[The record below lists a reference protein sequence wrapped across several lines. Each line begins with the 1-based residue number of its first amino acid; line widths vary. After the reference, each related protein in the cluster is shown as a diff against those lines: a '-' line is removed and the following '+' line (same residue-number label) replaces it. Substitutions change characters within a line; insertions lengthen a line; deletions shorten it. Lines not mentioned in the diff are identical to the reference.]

1 MDDKK
6 LLSANKRCF
15 TGAELRELGLT
26 YYRINKLVENGALVR
41 LGKSSY
47 GNTAYEGEYSDYAEA
62 QARFPRAIV
71 CMLTAAREYGLT
83 TYLPDAVDLAI
94 ERDMKARTLAK
105 DPHIRIWYFPQV
117 RYETGIARM
126 EDSAIYDIEKTVI
139 DIIYYRNK
147 VGIEETREVLTNY
160 LARPDRDLV
169 KLHRY
174 AELLGCRKILAT
186 YLEVLLW

>member
-1 MDDKK
+1 MDDSK
-6 LLSANKRCF
+6 LLSANKRCY
-15 TGAELRELGLT
+15 TGAELRALGLT

-47 GNTAYEGEYSDYAEA
+47 ENTAYEGEYSDYAEA
-62 QARFPRAIV
+62 QACFPRAIV
-71 CMLTAAREYGLT
+71 CLLTAAREYGLT

-94 ERDMKARTLAK
+94 ERNMKARNLAK
-105 DPHIRIWYFPQV
+105 DPQIRIWYFPQV
-117 RYETGIARM
+117 RYETGIVRT
-126 EDSAIYDIEKTVI
+126 EDFAIYDIEKTVI

-174 AELLGCRKILAT
+174 AELLGCKKILAT
-186 YLEVLLW
+186 YLEVLL